1 MQAYFLGFISVFM
14 GLSATMATA
23 LEVSPRPQMRPGSGL
38 ITAAAV
44 VSTDVPVRS
53 LRPQIRPER
62 GSDAVLVSAS
72 TDAGFDRWVA
82 GFRGRALS
90 QGISAQVFDRAFR
103 GVTFNPEIVA
113 KDRNQSE
120 FKREIWDYLDSA
132 VSPVRVKNGQEAL
145 RRHRRVLE
153 RIEAHYGV
161 EKEIVTA
168 VWGMESTYGERL
180 GDLPLI
186 QSLAT
191 LAYDGRRGKFF
202 ESQLVGA
209 LQILQSGDVTP
220 ERMKGSWA
228 GAMGHTQFIP
238 TSYLAYAVDFTGD
251 GKRDIWSEDPTD
263 ALASTAAYLKRFGW
277 TRGQPWGVEVRLP
290 RGFSAGAADRNKMQ
304 MPSQW
309 AAQGVV
315 GLNGRAVPDYGR
327 ASILLPA
334 GLQGPAFMIFDN
346 FAVIEKYNRATSYVM
361 GVGHLADRIGGGSE
375 IQASWPRGY
384 NPLTFEEKM
393 EMQRRLQS
401 KGYGIEKIDGI
412 IGPNTVKA
420 IRAFQQAVG
429 VTPDGVPSKEF
440 LALLKR
446 S

>member
-1 MQAYFLGFISVFM
+1 MCFM
-14 GLSATMATA
+14 GLSPAVAQA
-23 LEVSPRPQMRPGSGL
+23 VEV
-38 ITAAAV
+38 
-44 VSTDVPVRS
+44 S
-53 LRPQIRPER
+53 LRPQIRP
-62 GSDAVLVSAS
+62 GDLSGPVQTVSAQAN
-72 TDAGFDRWVA
+72 AGFDRWVA
-82 GFRGRALS
+82 GFRGRALG
-90 QGISAQVFDRAFR
+90 QGINAQVFDRAFR

-132 VSPVRVKNGQEAL
+132 TSPVRVRNGQEAL
-145 RRHRRVLE
+145 RRHRRALE

-168 VWGMESTYGERL
+168 VWGMESTYGTRL

-186 QSLAT
+186 RSLAT

-202 ESQLVGA
+202 ESQLVAA
-209 LQILQSGDVTP
+209 LKILQAGDVTS
-220 ERMKGSWA
+220 ENMTGSWA
-228 GAMGHTQFIP
+228 GAMGHTQFMP

-290 RGFSAGAADRNKMQ
+290 RGFSAGAANRSTLR

-309 AAQGVV
+309 AAQGVL

-334 GLQGPAFMIFDN
+334 GLNGPAFMIFDN
-346 FAVIEKYNRATSYVM
+346 FAVIERYNKSTAYVM
-361 GVGHLADRIGGGSE
+361 GVGHLADRIVGGPE
-375 IQASWPRGY
+375 IQAAWPRGY
-384 NPLTFEEKM
+384 DPLTFDQKM
-393 EMQRRLQS
+393 EMQERLQR

-412 IGPNTVKA
+412 IGPKTVKA
-420 IRAFQQAVG
+420 IRAFQQSVG
-429 VTPDGVPSKEF
+429 VTPDGLPSQDF

-446 S
+446 F

>member
-1 MQAYFLGFISVFM
+1 MRACLSGLLSVFM
-14 GLSATMATA
+14 GLSTAMAGA
-23 LEVSPRPQMRPGSGL
+23 VEVSPRPQMRPHNLGDA
-38 ITAAAV
+38 IV
-44 VSTDVPVRS
+44 VPVT
-53 LRPQIRPER
+53 
-62 GSDAVLVSAS
+62 A
-72 TDAGFDRWVA
+72 DAGFDRWVA

-90 QGISAQVFDRAFR
+90 QGISRQVFDRAFR
-103 GVTFNPEIVA
+103 GVTFNLEIVA

-132 VSPVRVKNGQEAL
+132 TSPVRVKNGQEAL
-145 RRHRRVLE
+145 RRHRRALD

-202 ESQLVGA
+202 ESQLVAA
-209 LQILQSGDVTP
+209 LKILQSGDVIP
-220 ERMKGSWA
+220 EKMTGSWA

-251 GKRDIWSEDPTD
+251 GKRDIWSDDPTD

-277 TRGQPWGVEVRLP
+277 TKGQPWGVEVRLP
-290 RGFSAGAADRNKMQ
+290 RGFSAGAANRNTMK

-315 GLNGRAVPDYGR
+315 GLNGRAVPDHGR

-334 GLQGPAFMIFDN
+334 GVQGPAFMIFDN
-346 FAVIEKYNRATSYVM
+346 FAVIERYNKSTAYVL
-361 GVGHLADRIGGGSE
+361 GVGHLADRIGGGPE
-375 IQASWPRGY
+375 IQAAWPRGY
-384 NPLTFEEKM
+384 NPLTFEQKM
-393 EMQRRLQS
+393 EMQERLQR

-420 IRAFQQAVG
+420 IRAFQQSVG
-429 VTPDGVPSKEF
+429 VTPDGIPSQEF

>member
-1 MQAYFLGFISVFM
+1 MRACFLGLLSVSI
-14 GLSATMATA
+14 GLMATVTSA
-23 LEVSPRPQMRPGSGL
+23 VEVSPRPQMRPGSGL
-38 ITAAAV
+38 IHPAAV
-44 VSTDVPVRS
+44 ISVDVPVRS
-53 LRPQIRPER
+53 LRPQIRPKVS
-62 GSDAVLVSAS
+62 GDALIVPA
-72 TDAGFDRWVA
+72 TADAGFDRWVA

-90 QGISAQVFDRAFR
+90 QGISAVVFDRAFR
-103 GVTFNPEIVA
+103 GVAFAPEIVA

-145 RRHRRVLE
+145 RRHGRVLE

-202 ESQLVGA
+202 ESQLVAA
-209 LQILQSGDVTP
+209 LKILQSGDVSP
-220 ERMKGSWA
+220 QNMKGSWA

-251 GKRDIWSEDPTD
+251 GKRDIWSADPTD

-277 TRGQPWGVEVRLP
+277 TKGQPWGVEVKLP
-290 RGFSAGAADRNKMQ
+290 RGFNAGVANRNTKK

-315 GLNGRAVPDYGR
+315 GLNGRAVPDHGR
-327 ASILLPA
+327 SSILLPA
-334 GLQGPAFMIFDN
+334 GLNGPAFMIFDN

-361 GVGHLADRIGGGSE
+361 GVGHLADRIGGGPE
-375 IQASWPRGY
+375 IQAGWPRGY
-384 NPLTFEEKM
+384 NPLTFDEKM
-393 EMQRRLQS
+393 EMQRRLQA
-401 KGYGIEKIDGI
+401 KGHGIEKIDGI

-420 IRAFQQAVG
+420 IRAFQQSVG

>member
-1 MQAYFLGFISVFM
+1 MRAVHLGLLSFLIGTTPAFAGAVEQS
-14 GLSATMATA
+14 L
-23 LEVSPRPQMRPGSGL
+23 RPQMRPGSGV
-38 ITAAAV
+38 ISMAV
-44 VSTDVPVRS
+44 IVSSDLPVRS
-53 LRPQIRPER
+53 LRPQLRP
-62 GSDAVLVSAS
+62 GTQGNAVIVQASANP
-72 TDAGFDRWVA
+72 GFDNWIA
-82 GFRGRALS
+82 GFRGRAVA
-90 QGISAQVFDRAFR
+90 QGVNGQVFDRAFR

-145 RRHRRVLE
+145 RRNRRALD

-161 EKEIVTA
+161 EKEVVAA

-191 LAYDGRRGKFF
+191 LAYDGRRGAFF
-202 ESQLVGA
+202 EKQLIAA

-220 ERMKGSWA
+220 ENMKGSWA

-251 GKRDIWSEDPTD
+251 GKRDIWSDNPTD

-277 TRGQPWGVEVRLP
+277 TKGQPWGVEVRLP
-290 RGFSAGAADRNKMQ
+290 RGFSTGSAKSKR

-315 GLNGRAVPDYGR
+315 GVDGRAVRDYGG
-327 ASILLPA
+327 ASIYLPA
-334 GLQGPAFMIFDN
+334 GLQGPAFMVFDN
-346 FAVIEKYNRATSYVM
+346 FGVIKRYNNSDAYAM
-361 GVGHLADRIGGGSE
+361 GVGHLADRIGGGPE
-375 IQASWPRGY
+375 VQGAWPRGY
-384 NPLTFEEKM
+384 NPLSFDERM
-393 EMQRRLQS
+393 EMQRRLQR
-401 KGYGIEKIDGI
+401 KGFGVEKIDGI
-412 IGPNTVKA
+412 IGPNTVNA
-420 IRAFQQAVG
+420 IRAFQQSVG
-429 VTPDGVPSKEF
+429 ATPDGLPSQEL

>member
-1 MQAYFLGFISVFM
+1 MRACFLGLLCIFM
-14 GLSATMATA
+14 GLSPATA
-23 LEVSPRPQMRPGSGL
+23 QAVEV
-38 ITAAAV
+38 
-44 VSTDVPVRS
+44 S
-53 LRPQIRPER
+53 LRPQIRPQIWPVER
-62 GSDAVLVSAS
+62 SVLTQVVPVQAN
-72 TDAGFDRWVA
+72 AGFDRWVA

-90 QGISAQVFDRAFR
+90 QGISAQVFDWAFR

-132 VSPVRVKNGQEAL
+132 TSPVRVKNGQEAL
-145 RRHRRVLE
+145 RRHRRALD

-202 ESQLVGA
+202 ESQLVAA
-209 LQILQSGDVTP
+209 LKILQSGDVRP
-220 ERMKGSWA
+220 ESMTGSWA

-277 TRGQPWGVEVRLP
+277 TKGQPWGVEVRLP
-290 RGFSAGAADRNKMQ
+290 RGFSAGAAKRNTMK

-315 GLNGRAVPDYGR
+315 GLTGRAVPDYGR

-346 FAVIEKYNRATSYVM
+346 FAVIERYNNSTAYVM
-361 GVGHLADRIGGGSE
+361 GVGHLADRIRGGPE
-375 IQASWPRGY
+375 IQAAWPRGY
-384 NPLTFEEKM
+384 NPLTFDQKM
-393 EMQRRLQS
+393 EMQERLQR

-420 IRAFQQAVG
+420 IRAFQQSVG
-429 VTPDGVPSKEF
+429 VTPDGLPSQEF